1 MKLTLVVQRCGEE
14 VQGGAEALCRAWAR
28 RLAARHEVEIL
39 TTCALD
45 YTTWADHYPPGPA
58 TVDGLRVTRFP
69 VTRARDPRRFALYSD
84 VVLRDHHTP
93 EEERTWIEENGPV
106 APALVEAVRASSA
119 ELVLVFSYRY
129 WTSFHAAGAAGSR
142 AVLVPTAEDDPVLAI
157 GAFAPVFRSARGH
170 LFLTPEERDLVQR
183 VAGDAVPHA
192 VIGSGVDLAPGGLGA
207 EEAGVAARFGLAAP
221 YVLYVGRLD
230 GGKGVDVLAR
240 DWLRFCANHA
250 DAPVLALAGRSH
262 LSLPEHPKLRV
273 LGPVD
278 EAEKRALLAGCQLF
292 VLPSPH
298 ESLSIAVLEAW
309 ALGRPV
315 LANGRC
321 AVLAGQ
327 CARSDGGLWY
337 EGYGEFEEAL
347 RLLLERADLRVAL
360 GRQGREFVRRE
371 CSWEAVDARL
381 EEALAR
387 FAAAPARA

>member
-1 MKLTLVVQRCGEE
+1 MNLSLVVQRCGEE
-14 VQGGAEALCRAWAR
+14 VQGGAEALCRAWAK

-69 VTRARDPRRFALYSD
+69 VARPRDPRRFALYSD
-84 VVLRDHHTP
+84 IVLRDHHTAD
-93 EEERTWIEENGPV
+93 EERSWIEENGPV
-106 APALVEAVRASSA
+106 APALLDAVRQSTAD
-119 ELVLVFSYRY
+119 LLLFFSYRY
-129 WTSFHAAGAAGSR
+129 WTSFHGAAAVPGR
-142 AVLVPTAEDDPVLAI
+142 AVLVPTAEDDAVLAI
-157 GAFAPVFRSARGH
+157 GAYAPAFRTARGH

-192 VIGSGVDLAPGGLGA
+192 VVGSGVELVPAAEGVDLR
-207 EEAGVAARFGLAAP
+207 ARFGLDAP
-221 YVLYVGRLD
+221 FLLYVGRLD
-230 GGKGVDVLAR
+230 GGKGVDALAR
-240 DWLRFCANHA
+240 DYLRFCAAHP

-262 LSLPEHPKLRV
+262 LSLPGHPKLRV
-273 LGPVD
+273 LGPVS
-278 EAEKRALLAGCQLF
+278 EGEKRALMEACTLF

-327 CARSDGGLWY
+327 CLRADGGLFY
-337 EGYGEFEEAL
+337 DGYGEFEQAL
-347 RLLLERADLRVAL
+347 RLLQDRADLRAAL
-360 GRQGREFVRRE
+360 GRQGRTFVERE
-371 CSWEAVDARL
+371 CAWSAVDARL

>member
-14 VQGGAEALCRAWAR
+14 VQGGAEALCRAWAK
-28 RLAARHEVEIL
+28 RLATRHEVEIL

-84 VVLRDHHTP
+84 IVLRDHHTP
-93 EEERTWIEENGPV
+93 DEERTWIEENGPV
-106 APALVEAVRASSA
+106 APALVEAVRASA
-119 ELVLVFSYRY
+119 ADLVLVFSYRY
-129 WTSFHAAGAAGSR
+129 WTSFHAAQAAASR
-142 AVLVPTAEDDPVLAI
+142 AVLVPTAEDDPVLGI
-157 GAFAPVFRSARGH
+157 GAFAPVFRAARGH

-183 VAGDAVPHA
+183 VAGDGVPHA
-192 VIGSGVDLAPGGLGA
+192 VIGSGVELPAAAPVDLR
-207 EEAGVAARFGLAAP
+207 ARFGLEAP
-221 YVLYVGRLD
+221 FVLYVGRLD

-240 DWLRFCANHA
+240 DWLRFCASHP

-262 LSLPEHPKLRV
+262 LDLPEHPRLRV
-273 LGPVD
+273 LGPVS
-278 EAEKRALLAGCQLF
+278 EAEKGALLEACALF
-292 VLPSPH
+292 LLPSPH

-327 CARSDGGLWY
+327 CARADGGLWY
-337 EGYGEFEEAL
+337 DGYGEFEEAL
-347 RLLLERADLRVAL
+347 RLLLERADLRAAL
-360 GRQGREFVRRE
+360 GRQGREFVLRE
-371 CSWEAVDARL
+371 CSWPAVDARL

-387 FAAAPARA
+387 FAAAPGRG